1 MCRSAA
7 GPPPADLS
15 LWVFHG
21 TLADDTTRYRV
32 PVPSTVIGAD
42 GSRTDF
48 HFMMLGTEGLCVT
61 LLSHPG
67 WPIEH
72 PLVQVGH
79 AWELLHDPPDR
90 GDLSSLPRLG
100 WKTVAWTSFL
110 PTLAAGVALDGTLPP
125 LRHTDDW
132 PATPDVMELL
142 EACAF

>member
-1 MCRSAA
+1 MCRAAA

-15 LWVFHG
+15 LWVFNG
-21 TLADDTTRYRV
+21 TLANDTTRYRV
-32 PVPSTVIGAD
+32 LVPGTVISAD

-67 WPIEH
+67 WPVEH

-90 GDLSSLPRLG
+90 GDLFLAFRGSGGRQWRGRASS
-100 WKTVAWTSFL
+100 
-110 PTLAAGVALDGTLPP
+110 PP
-125 LRHTDDW
+125 LQQAWPWTARCPRSVIPMTD
-132 PATPDVMELL
+132 PPPLT
-142 EACAF
+142 

>member
-15 LWVFHG
+15 LWVSNG

-42 GSRTDF
+42 GSRRDF
-48 HFMMLGTEGLCVT
+48 HFMMLGTEDLCVT

-67 WPIEH
+67 WPVEH

-79 AWELLHDPPDR
+79 AWELLHNPPDR
-90 GDLSSLPRLG
+90 GDLSG
-100 WKTVAWTSFL
+100 
-110 PTLAAGVALDGTLPP
+110 
-125 LRHTDDW
+125 
-132 PATPDVMELL
+132 ATPAISDL
-142 EACAF
+142 